1 MFKNNPEVAALSVL
15 DINPIELL
23 ALVSQVLMIML
34 KQVEIMILTVRIRA
48 RGVGE
53 GDLKA
58 AMKGFEH
65 ADIAIDGTALIAA
78 FTLVF

>member
-1 MFKNNPEVAALSVL
+1 
-15 DINPIELL
+15 
-23 ALVSQVLMIML
+23 MIML